1 MNEQKSVNGMGK
13 EINDKVVDRIINEL
27 AYGLNQKKMNMQAR
41 EAALER
47 SPIRHVF
54 ESNNI

>member
-13 EINDKVVDRIINEL
+13 EINDKVVDRLINEL
-27 AYGLNQKKMNMQAR
+27 AYGLNQRKLNEQAR

-54 ESNNI
+54 ESKNI